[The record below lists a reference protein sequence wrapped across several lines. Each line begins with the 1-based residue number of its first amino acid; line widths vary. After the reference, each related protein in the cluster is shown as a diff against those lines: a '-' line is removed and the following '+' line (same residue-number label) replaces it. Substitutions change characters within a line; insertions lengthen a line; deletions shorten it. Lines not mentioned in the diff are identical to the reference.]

1 MRLTAD
7 KIAELV
13 IIILELLVAMILIC
27 VILLSLSRIIIDVLS
42 MTTLHSFDKEY
53 FVRVLDE
60 ALLMVVAIDIIR
72 TLLTGILKKR
82 ITVVVVIEAAL
93 IFIIREII
101 ALELKLIPETRLIIY
116 GILFLIFF
124 LSWYILRRSMLEEK
138 MLKKVG

>member
-138 MLKKVG
+138 MLKKK